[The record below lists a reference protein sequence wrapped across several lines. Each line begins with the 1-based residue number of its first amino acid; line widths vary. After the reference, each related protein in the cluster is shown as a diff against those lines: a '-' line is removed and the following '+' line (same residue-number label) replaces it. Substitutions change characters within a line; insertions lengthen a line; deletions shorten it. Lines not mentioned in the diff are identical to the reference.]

1 MTYHGPKVVFFFYR
15 EKLVPYWLT
24 RFWKIF
30 FSGCQKVSGTR
41 NLAIFFYGKVATGL
55 TDSSQ
60 RLIFLSWCGG
70 KKQHFY
76 LLDELRFYT
85 IYVSCKKFVPNLSF
99 FVRFPGQK
107 RFSHSKL
114 KKYVPEFYTMYMSF
128 QIFVAICGMN
138 CRVCTHNVPFVSS
151 ASARPEF
158 EYRSQSPADT
168 VVVLHEIYFRHDK
181 PS

>member
-1 MTYHGPKVVFFFYR
+1 MKVGPQILILQQKSTDNRLYFFFDLSEYHVVPC
-15 EKLVPYWLT
+15 KLF
-24 RFWKIF
+24 RAK
-30 FSGCQKVSGTR
+30 K
-41 NLAIFFYGKVATGL
+41 K
-55 TDSSQ
+55 
-60 RLIFLSWCGG
+60 
-70 KKQHFY
+70 KKQLFFFFFKI
-76 LLDELRFYT
+76 LRKKKR
-85 IYVSCKKFVPNLSF
+85 IRENRVSQYPLNYSAEKKKYGTFVQTCLF
-99 FVRFPGQK
+99 FVRFPCQK

-128 QIFVAICGMN
+128 QIFVAICGMK

-168 VVVLHEIYFRHDK
+168 VIVLHEIYFRHDK